1 MFTKTKGEIME
12 SSDKGIIRSATKT
25 IEEQQNLITACQTVM
40 LRQQMEIQALR
51 DLLDGINSAENEWT
65 PDKIIKR
72 EA

>member
-1 MFTKTKGEIME
+1 M
-12 SSDKGIIRSATKT
+12 SNNDKETIRSATKT

-51 DLLDGINSAENEWT
+51 DLLDGINSAENEWSLEA
-65 PDKIIKR
+65 ILKR